1 MKKMLLSLAV
11 SAALAG
17 CGGGETLEDVKN
29 DTTPVSPTISV
40 KFDPSGGVISVP
52 NDILLS
58 GTQDGT
64 LNLPDEMLGMKDG
77 EGNPLVTRASYANPS
92 IVIGALDGW
101 STQMPYVIDMT
112 TPNGLTLDAQSVM
125 TPGAVRIF
133 EVAMGGPLQTDEQ
146 CAQLPSGIACKFV
159 AELEFGP
166 QGDFVAMTNGAGNG
180 IVVVPVKPFKPSTTY
195 ITVLTRTLKD
205 SSGQSVDPSST
216 YTLLRQNAPL
226 VTDAQKSLQAVIQS
240 YEEVVTKAGVDGSEI
255 IYTAAMT
262 TQSTGAGLA
271 ATKALL
277 AQSLAKNAP
286 PVIAVPAQAPMTVAD
301 ALEGKVPAAL
311 LPAFQ
316 QIKLMRGVIQL
327 PQYLAKPKTGG
338 IEALA
343 DTYWQALCDS
353 PVTLGGYVAQG
364 GQLPQVTEG
373 DDQLC
378 ASLPVPEG
386 VPKFR
391 SIGVDKQRF
400 ITQYNPIPKQ
410 QWLANMPVQITFPA
424 NDAARPESGWPV
436 VILQHGITSKK
447 EDMLGLTLSL
457 TQAGFATVAIDHPM
471 HGERGIDIDGDGN
484 DEFNASTGSV
494 LSYMN
499 LTSLLVA
506 RDNLKQ
512 SAADLM
518 GLRLGLNF
526 INQAS
531 GGQVNFNTQQ
541 VSYLGH
547 SLGSV
552 VGPSFLAQT
561 NAPLNP
567 AIDGFFKVE
576 SAALASGGSG
586 IANFLIESKS
596 FGPFVQGSVL
606 SSAGNL
612 ASQAFNAYLQE
623 GAIADCG
630 TFAADQ
636 SKYVSCAYGTFRANL
651 EAAGDTATLALI
663 DGTVTQF
670 GFAAQ
675 TALGSADPL
684 NYAASVKALQTPV
697 YMSVVTGGVDGNA
710 ADLVIPPTTERSFLS
725 GSLPL
730 AGFMGLMPA
739 SETQISQDGTP
750 GSYVVKFSQGHHS
763 SILTT
768 GFDEKAGGTAAGHA
782 AASIE
787 MQTQVASF
795 LKSKGLVLQVS
806 NPDVVAN

>member
-64 LNLPDEMLGMKDG
+64 LNLPDEMLGVKDG

-125 TPGAVRIF
+125 TPGSVRIF
-133 EVAMGGPLQTDEQ
+133 EVAMGGPLQTDED
-146 CAQLPSGIACKFV
+146 CAQVPSGIACKPI
-159 AELEFGP
+159 AELQFGP
-166 QGDFVAMTNGAGNG
+166 DGDFVTMANSTGNG
-180 IVVVPVKPFKPSTTY
+180 LVIIPVKPFKPETTY
-195 ITVLTRTLKD
+195 ITVLTKGLKD
-205 SSGQSVDPSST
+205 SKGQSVDASST
-216 YTLLRQNAPL
+216 YTLLRQDAPL
-226 VTDAQKSLQAVIQS
+226 VTDAQKSLQAVIRS
-240 YEEVVTKAGVDGSEI
+240 YEGAVSAAGSVSKEEI

-262 TQSTGAGLA
+262 TQSTGHALA
-271 ATKALL
+271 ATKQLL
-277 AQSLAKNAP
+277 AAKLQGGAN
-286 PVIAVPAQAPMTVAD
+286 PVVAVPAQPVITVAD
-301 ALEGKVPAAL
+301 ALVGKVPDAI
-311 LPAFQ
+311 LPAFRSVRLLQ
-316 QIKLMRGVIQL
+316 GQIQL
-327 PQYLAKPKTGG
+327 PQYLSQPKNKD
-338 IEALA
+338 ISALA
-343 DTYWQALCDS
+343 DTYWQARCDS
-353 PVTLGGYVAQG
+353 AVAVAGYAAQAGGLPEPTEPNDIACNTLSGGKLRDLG
-364 GQLPQVTEG
+364 LDGT
-373 DDQLC
+373 
-378 ASLPVPEG
+378 
-386 VPKFR
+386 KFLT
-391 SIGVDKQRF
+391 K
-400 ITQYNPIPKQ
+400 YNPIPKE
-410 QWLANMPVQITFPA
+410 QWLANVPVQITMPA
-424 NDAARPESGWPV
+424 DESQRPEGGWPV

-471 HGERGIDIDGDGN
+471 HGARGLDIDGDGT
-484 DEFNASTGSV
+484 DDFNASTGSV

-526 INQAS
+526 INLAS
-531 GGQVNFNTQQ
+531 GGQVNFNTQR

-739 SETQISQDGTP
+739 SETQMSQDGTP

>member
-64 LNLPDEMLGMKDG
+64 INLPDEMLGKTDG
-77 EGNPLVTRASYANPS
+77 DGNPLVTKASYANPS
-92 IVIGALDGW
+92 LVIGALDGW

-112 TPNGLTLDAQSVM
+112 TPNGLKLDPQSAM
-125 TPGAVRIF
+125 TPGTVRIF
-133 EVAMGGPLQTDEQ
+133 EVEMGGPLQTDAE
-146 CAQLPSGIACKFV
+146 CAQLPSGIACKPV

-166 QGDFVAMTNGAGNG
+166 QGDFVTMANSAGNG

-195 ITVLTRTLKD
+195 ITVLTRGLKD
-205 SSGQSVDPSST
+205 SSGQSVDASST
-216 YTLLRQNAPL
+216 YTLLRQEAPL

-240 YEEVVTKAGVDGSEI
+240 YEKAITESGVAQDEI

-262 TQSTGAGLA
+262 TQSTGAGLGGA
-271 ATKALL
+271 KALL
-277 AQSLAKNAP
+277 AQSLANNAP
-286 PVIAVPAQAPMTVAD
+286 PVLAVPAQPPMTVAD
-301 ALEGKVPAAL
+301 ALEGKVPPEV
-311 LPAFQ
+311 LPAFA
-316 QIKLMRGVIQL
+316 QIKLMGGVIQL
-327 PQYLAKPKTGG
+327 PQYLAKPKTGD

-353 PVTLGGYVAQG
+353 PVTLAGYVAQG
-364 GQLPQVTEG
+364 GQLPPVAEG
-373 DDQLC
+373 EDQIC

-386 VPKFR
+386 VPNFR

-400 ITQYNPIPKQ
+400 ITKYNPIPKQ
-410 QWLANMPVQITFPA
+410 QWLANVPVQITSPSGEA
-424 NDAARPESGWPV
+424 PNGGWPV

-471 HGERGIDIDGDGN
+471 HGERGIDLDGDGT
-484 DEFNASTGSV
+484 DEFNASTKSV

-506 RDNLKQ
+506 RDSLKQ

-547 SLGSV
+547 SLGSI
-552 VGPSFLAQT
+552 VGPSFLAQA

-567 AIDGFFKVE
+567 AADAFFKVE

-612 ASQAFNAYLQE
+612 ASQAFNGYLQE
-623 GAIADCG
+623 GAAADCG
-630 TFAADQ
+630 AFAAVQ
-636 SKYVSCAYGTFRANL
+636 SEFVSCAYATFRAGL
-651 EAAGDTATLALI
+651 EAAEDTATLALI
-663 DGTVTQF
+663 DATVTQF

-675 TALGSADPL
+675 TALDSADPL

-730 AGFMGLMPA
+730 ANFMGLMPV
-739 SETQISQDGTP
+739 SETQISQDGTTP

-768 GFDEKAGGTAAGHA
+768 GFEEKAGGTAAGHA
-782 AASIE
+782 AASVE

-795 LKSKGLVLQVS
+795 LKSKGLALQVS

>member
-29 DTTPVSPTISV
+29 DTAPVSPTISV

-64 LNLPDEMLGMKDG
+64 LNLPGEMLGKVDG
-77 EGNPLVTRASYANPS
+77 DGNPVVTRAHYADPG
-92 IVIGALDGW
+92 IVLGAQDGW
-101 STQMPYVIDMT
+101 STQMPFAIDMT
-112 TPNGLTLDAQSVM
+112 TPNGLKVDAQSVQ
-125 TPGAVRIF
+125 TPGSIRIF
-133 EVAMGGPLQTDEQ
+133 EVKMGGPL
-146 CAQLPSGIACKFV
+146 AQDPKCSALPSGIACEVV

-166 QGDFVAMTNGAGNG
+166 QGDFVTMANSAGNG
-180 IVVVPVKPFKPSTTY
+180 VVIVPVKPFKPQTTY
-195 ITVLTRTLKD
+195 ITVLTTGLKD
-205 SSGQSVDPSST
+205 SSGQSVDASST
-216 YTLLRQNAPL
+216 YSLLRQGSPL
-226 VTDAQKSLQAVIQS
+226 VTDTQKSLQAVIQS
-240 YEEVVTKAGVDGSEI
+240 YEKAVTDAGVTSTEI

-262 TQSTGAGLA
+262 TQSVGAGLA

-286 PVIAVPAQAPMTVAD
+286 PVVAVPAQAPMTVAD
-301 ALEGKVPAAL
+301 ALEGKVPAAV
-311 LPAFQ
+311 LPAFE

-327 PQYLAKPKTGG
+327 PQYLAKPQTGD

-364 GQLPQVTEG
+364 GQLPPVAQG
-373 DDQLC
+373 DDQIC
-378 ASLPVPEG
+378 ASFPVPEG
-386 VPKFR
+386 VPQFR

-400 ITQYNPIPKQ
+400 ITRYNPIPKQ
-410 QWLANMPVQITFPA
+410 QWLANVPVQITSPSGEA
-424 NDAARPESGWPV
+424 PNGGWPV

-518 GLRLGLNF
+518 GLRVGLNF
-526 INQAS
+526 INVAS

-547 SLGSV
+547 SLGSI

-561 NAPLNP
+561 NAPLDVNV
-567 AIDGFFKVE
+567 DHLFKVDT
-576 SAALASGGSG
+576 AVLASGGSG

-612 ASQAFNAYLQE
+612 ASQAFNGYLQE
-623 GAIADCG
+623 GAAADCG
-630 TFAADQ
+630 AFAAVP
-636 SKYVSCAYGTFRANL
+636 SEFMSCAYATFRGGL
-651 EAAGDTATLALI
+651 EAAEDTATLALI
-663 DGTVTQF
+663 DATVTQF

-675 TALGSADPL
+675 TVLDSADPL
-684 NYAASVKALQTPV
+684 NYASSVKALQTPV
-697 YMSVVTGGVDGNA
+697 YMSVVTGGVNGNA

-730 AGFMGLMPA
+730 ASFMGL
-739 SETQISQDGTP
+739 SSVNETQVTP

-768 GFDEKAGGTAAGHA
+768 GFAEKAGGTAAGHA
-782 AASIE
+782 AASVE

-795 LKSKGLVLQVS
+795 LKSKGSALQVS